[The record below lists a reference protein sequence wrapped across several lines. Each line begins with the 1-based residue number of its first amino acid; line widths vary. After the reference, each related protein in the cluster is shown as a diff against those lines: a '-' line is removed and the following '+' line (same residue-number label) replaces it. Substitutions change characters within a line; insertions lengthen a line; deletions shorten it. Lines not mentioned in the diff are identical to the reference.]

1 MITTHLS
8 TVLADH
14 GAFND
19 IMMMLS
25 MTVCMKNFHASS
37 RPTISHILT
46 HYCTDSIYTGTE

>member
-25 MTVCMKNFHASS
+25 MTVRMKNFHA

-46 HYCTDSIYTGTE
+46 HYCIYTGTE